1 MFNIVCAFGFIFGP
15 PKLFIEMVGNR
26 TTSTYLKIRRFQIT
40 INNIKRSS
48 EKVQNVAIK
57 KLYARTPWPIA
68 AAVDAKLLPTDLSIA
83 F

>member
-1 MFNIVCAFGFIFGP
+1 MCAFGFIFGP

-26 TTSTYLKIRRFQIT
+26 TTSTYFKIRRFQIT
-40 INNIKRSS
+40 INYIKRSS

-57 KLYARTPWPIA
+57 KLYAGTSPHPIA
-68 AAVDAKLLPTDLSIA
+68 AAANAKLLPTDLSVA